1 MRTGTGTGSD
11 HGTTGGL
18 LLGFRIQGL
27 GVGFA
32 SGQSIISCAV
42 ALAATMASQ
51 VEWFLSV
58 YKLSQFDRKGRGC
71 CSCSPLGWEV
81 FQDTRCSKVTLHMQL
96 SVHADDNSLMYVLH
110 MWCCWLPLP
119 AAAVG

>member
-32 SGQSIISCAV
+32 SGQFIISCAV

-51 VEWFLSV
+51 VEWFPSV
-58 YKLSQFDRKGRGC
+58 YNLSQLTGRDG
-71 CSCSPLGWEV
+71 V
-81 FQDTRCSKVTLHMQL
+81 
-96 SVHADDNSLMYVLH
+96 
-110 MWCCWLPLP
+110 
-119 AAAVG
+119 AAVAAHLVGRCFKTLGVPKSHYTCS

>member
-18 LLGFRIQGL
+18 LLGLRIQGL

-32 SGQSIISCAV
+32 SGQIIISCAV

-58 YKLSQFDRKGRGC
+58 YILSQLLTGREG
-71 CSCSPLGWEV
+71 V
-81 FQDTRCSKVTLHMQL
+81 
-96 SVHADDNSLMYVLH
+96 
-110 MWCCWLPLP
+110 
-119 AAAVG
+119 AAVAAHLVGRCFKTLGVPKSHSTCS